1 MNYLTVENL
10 SKNFGEKVLYENLTF
25 HINEGEKIALIAK
38 NGTGKTSLLKV
49 IAGIENAEL
58 GGKVSI
64 HKDIHFAYLEQQP
77 SFDTN
82 ETVLEC
88 MLQGSDPRLN
98 AVFEYEEIVNKA
110 EVDIDLLQ
118 HAIEKMDKLQAWDI
132 EAHAKKVLSILKLEN
147 LEQRVNTLSG
157 GQQKRLALSK
167 ILISEPQFLIL
178 DEPTNHLDIEMIE
191 WLEEYLQGRNITL
204 LMVTHDRYF
213 MENICNEIWE
223 LEGGIINKYRGSYAT
238 YLEKR
243 AERKSI
249 EAASIDKAKN
259 LYSKE
264 LDWMRRSPSARG
276 TKAKARID
284 SFYKIEEVAKTRLDE
299 KEMALEINMPRLGGK
314 IAEFHHVNKSYN
326 EVNLMKDFS
335 YKFKPGEKVGIVG
348 NNGVGKSTL
357 LNMLTGRDQPDTGK
371 IVIGETV
378 KIGYYD
384 QQNLQLAQDKKAI
397 DIVREIADYIPL
409 NGGRMLSASQL
420 LERFLFE
427 PSSQYTFVSKLSGGE
442 QRRLYLLKVL
452 MGNPNFII
460 LDEPTN
466 DLDIVTLQV
475 LEDFLIDYR
484 GCVVIVS
491 HDRFFMDKMVDHIFA
506 FEGDGIVKDFPGS
519 YSQYRDFKIKET
531 KDRYQNSSQPIV
543 SEKKIEDAPI
553 IDQNT
558 KKKKL
563 SFNEKREYD
572 SIEKDIF
579 ELETRKE
586 ELSLLMSKNPSFDEL
601 NKYSAELIQI
611 QKDIEFKTE
620 RWFYLGAI
628 ES

>member
-1 MNYLTVENL
+1 
-10 SKNFGEKVLYENLTF
+10 
-25 HINEGEKIALIAK
+25 
-38 NGTGKTSLLKV
+38 
-49 IAGIENAEL
+49 
-58 GGKVSI
+58 
-64 HKDIHFAYLEQQP
+64 
-77 SFDTN
+77 
-82 ETVLEC
+82 
-88 MLQGSDPRLN
+88 
-98 AVFEYEEIVNKA
+98 
-110 EVDIDLLQ
+110 
-118 HAIEKMDKLQAWDI
+118 
-132 EAHAKKVLSILKLEN
+132 
-147 LEQRVNTLSG
+147 
-157 GQQKRLALSK
+157 
-167 ILISEPQFLIL
+167 
-178 DEPTNHLDIEMIE
+178 MIE

-223 LEGGIINKYRGSYAT
+223 LEAGIINKYRGSYAT

-326 EVNLMKDFS
+326 GVNLMKDFF

-357 LNMLTGRDQPDTGK
+357 LNMLTGRDIPDSGK

-475 LEDFLIDYR
+475 LEDFLIDYK

-506 FEGDGIVKDFPGS
+506 FEGDGIIKDFPGS
-519 YSQYRDFKIKET
+519 YSQYRNYKIKEI
-531 KDRYQNSSQPIV
+531 KDRYQNSSQVII
-543 SEKKIEDAPI
+543 SEKKIEETI
-553 IDQNT
+553 ILDQT
-558 KKKKL
+558 AKKKKL
-563 SFNEKREYD
+563 SFNERREYETL
-572 SIEKDIF
+572 EKDIIQ
-579 ELETRKE
+579 LEARKE
-586 ELSLLMSKNPSFDEL
+586 ELSILMSQNPSFDDL
-601 NKYSAELIQI
+601 KIYSAELILI
-611 QKDIEFKTE
+611 QKDLDFKTE
-620 RWFYLGAI
+620 RWFHLGAFDI
-628 ES
+628 